1 MKIIFELDE
10 SKEDFDRSDLECMAQ
25 LPKIRSALYEFGDL
39 LSIIVNRK
47 FYEDTDYLSKD
58 GKEYVNIEYV
68 ERKMYNIW
76 DEIKHLVD

>member
-10 SKEDFDRSDLECMAQ
+10 NKEDFDRSDLEYMAQ
-25 LPKIRSALYEFGDL
+25 LPKIKNALYEFGDL
-39 LSIIVNRK
+39 LSIVVNRK

-58 GKEYVNIEYV
+58 GKEYVNIEYI

-76 DEIKHLVD
+76 DEIKHLVN